1 MATFNF
7 EDTLKQLQSGKPLT
21 GLDGILT
28 PLIKQLTEAA
38 LQAELDQHLAE
49 QHQVHQPEQ
58 SNRKNGYTRK
68 TMKTSS
74 GSFELDTP
82 RDRQG
87 TFEPQLVKKH
97 QAHLTDEIDRKI
109 LGLFAIGMSYQDI
122 SQHIHEM
129 YGIDVSNAS
138 ISAITDKVIPE
149 LKQWQSRPLDA
160 IYPIVWL
167 DAIHYKVKDKDTGV
181 YRHQAVYTILAVNTE
196 GHKELIGLY
205 LSESEGAAYW
215 LNVLTDLN
223 NRGIQDILIACVD
236 GLKGFPEA
244 IAAVFPRT
252 EVQHCVI
259 HQIRNSLRY
268 VGSKHHKAFMA
279 DLKPVYRAATLTL
292 AEAALDEL
300 EAKWGDQYPL
310 VIKSWRINWPTL
322 SAYFKYP
329 ADIRK
334 AIYTTNAVEAVH
346 RQFRKLTK
354 TKGGFSSENALLK
367 LLYAGIMQASSR
379 WTMPIANW
387 GKTISQLSIHF
398 EGRLLAEQ
406 HSSYNG
412 DLN

>member
-7 EDTLKQLQSGKPLT
+7 DDALKQLQSGKPLT

-38 LQAELDQHLAE
+38 LQAELDQHLA
-49 QHQVHQPEQ
+49 QQRQPDE
-58 SNRKNGYTRK
+58 SSTANRKNGYTRK
-68 TMKTSS
+68 TIKTPS

-82 RDRQG
+82 RDREG
-87 TFEPQLVKKH
+87 SFEPQLVKKH
-97 QAHLTDEIDRKI
+97 QTRLTDEIDRKI

-129 YGIDVSNAS
+129 YGIDVSNAT
-138 ISAITDKVIPE
+138 ISGITDRVIPE
-149 LKQWQSRPLDA
+149 LRQWQSRPLDA

-167 DAIHYKVKDKDTGV
+167 DAIHYKVRNKDTGL
-181 YRHQAVYTILAVNTE
+181 YRNQAVYTILAVNTE

-223 NRGIQDILIACVD
+223 NRGVQDILIACVD

-244 IAAVFPRT
+244 IAAVFPDT

-300 EAKWGDQYPL
+300 EVKWGDQYPL
-310 VIKSWRINWPTL
+310 VIKSWRNNWPTL

-329 ADIRK
+329 AEIRK

-398 EGRLLAEQ
+398 EGRLDGIMEI
-406 HSSYNG
+406 
-412 DLN
+412 

>member
-7 EDTLKQLQSGKPLT
+7 EDALKQLQSGKPLT

-38 LQAELDQHLAE
+38 LQAELDQHLA
-49 QHQVHQPEQ
+49 QQRQ
-58 SNRKNGYTRK
+58 SDESSTTNRKNGYTRK
-68 TMKTSS
+68 TIKAPS
-74 GSFELDTP
+74 GNFELDTP
-82 RDRQG
+82 RDREG
-87 TFEPQLVKKH
+87 SFEPQLVKKH
-97 QAHLTDEIDRKI
+97 QTRLTDEIDRKI

-129 YGIDVSNAS
+129 YGIDVSNAT
-138 ISAITDKVIPE
+138 ISGITDKVIPE
-149 LKQWQSRPLDA
+149 LRQWQSRPLDA

-167 DAIHYKVKDKDTGV
+167 DAIHYKVRNKDTGL
-181 YRHQAVYTILAVNTE
+181 YRNQAVYTILAVNTE

-223 NRGIQDILIACVD
+223 NRGVQDILIACVD

-244 IAAVFPRT
+244 IAAVFPDT

-279 DLKPVYRAATLTL
+279 DLKPVYRAATLAL

-300 EAKWGDQYPL
+300 EVKWGDQYPL
-310 VIKSWRINWPTL
+310 VIKSWRNNWPTL

-329 ADIRK
+329 AEIRK

-398 EGRLLAEQ
+398 EGRLDGIMEI
-406 HSSYNG
+406 
-412 DLN
+412 